1 MNLSDAIKRVMAGN
15 DLERE
20 EAKAILTQM
29 VSGEATDAQIGA
41 ILVAMNMKGLTV
53 NEITGFYESLTSH
66 AEPFDWNLN
75 GNPLFDVVGTGGDGS
90 NSINISTTASIVV
103 AGTGQKVAKHGNR
116 SASSKSGSA
125 DLLLSLGARLDYDML
140 GAADCLREVG
150 FVFLFAPHCHPAM
163 RFVGK
168 ARQELGI
175 RSFFNVI
182 GPLSNPAPTTHILMG
197 VYEDSLL
204 QPLAEMLSQVGKKGA
219 YVVHGAEGMDEFSLA
234 GPNQVAHLAN
244 GRVQTFNIDADDF
257 GFARAGLGDIRGG
270 GPEENAKITRGIL
283 AGEISGPKR
292 DVVVFNAAVALAAG
306 DGDIA
311 RQIPIAEKS
320 IDEGH
325 ALETLDNFIAKSQ
338 EIAA

>member
-1 MNLSDAIKRVMAGN
+1 MNLSDAIKQVMAGN

-29 VSGEATDAQIGA
+29 VSGKATDAQIGA

-53 NEITGFYESLTSH
+53 NEITGFYESLISH

-75 GNPLFDVVGTGGDGS
+75 GDSLFDVVGTGGDGS

-116 SASSKSGSA
+116 SASSRSGSA
-125 DLLLSLGARLDYDML
+125 DLLLSLGARLDYDMV
-140 GAADCLREVG
+140 GAAKCLREVG

-204 QPLAEMLSQVGKKGA
+204 KPLAEMLAQVGKKGA
-219 YVVHGAEGMDEFSLA
+219 FVVHGAEGMDEFSLA
-234 GPNQVAHLAN
+234 GPNQVAHLAK
-244 GRVQTFNIDADDF
+244 GQVQTLDIDADDL
-257 GFARAGLGDIRGG
+257 GFSRAGLADIQGG

-283 AGEISGPKR
+283 AGEITGPMR
-292 DVVVFNAAVALAAG
+292 DVVVLNAAVALAAE
-306 DGDIA
+306 DGDITC
-311 RQIPIAEKS
+311 QIPLAEKS